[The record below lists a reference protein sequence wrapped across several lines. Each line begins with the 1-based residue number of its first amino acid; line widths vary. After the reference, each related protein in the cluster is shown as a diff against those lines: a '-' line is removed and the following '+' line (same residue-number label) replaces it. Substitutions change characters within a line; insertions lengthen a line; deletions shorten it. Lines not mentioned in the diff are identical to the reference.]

1 MDKNAGPMVL
11 VCKKCGENNRMP
23 RMHCQKCGA
32 KLDFDSAEGELL
44 GELAKARSRRGAVLR
59 TLLLLAFVA
68 VLGLAI
74 WPSGL
79 ERREAGAAVDAKRWE
94 MKRALLVDAL
104 DRGFPAAQTVTEAE
118 LNAWLS
124 RVVAAAAEEDRGGI
138 SAQLLDTAV
147 SFGENRACWLVLVRR
162 GPVKFSVVYEAKADG
177 PELVLTGAKLGHLP
191 LPGPLGRLYA
201 KTQGKLFRP
210 FAKEARILR
219 NLDSLVIRDGE
230 IEVLTRARED

>member
-1 MDKNAGPMVL
+1 MENTAKATTL
-11 VCKKCGENNRMP
+11 VCKRCGEKNTLP
-23 RMHCQKCGA
+23 RLHCRKCGA
-32 KLDFDSAEGELL
+32 KLDFEAAEGELL
-44 GELAKARSRRGAVLR
+44 GELARARSRRGTVLR
-59 TLLLLAFVA
+59 SLLLLAFAA
-68 VLGLAI
+68 VLGLAV

-79 ERREAGAAVDAKRWE
+79 ERRETGAPVDAKRWE
-94 MKRALLVDAL
+94 MKRALLLDAL

-124 RVVAAAAEEDRGGI
+124 RVVAAAAEEDRGGM

-177 PELVLTGAKLGHLP
+177 AALALTGAKLGHLP

-210 FAKEARILR
+210 FGKEERILR

-230 IEVLTRARED
+230 IEVLTRAPGE